1 MYNNAL
7 FILFITVALLIVITI
22 YLIMSEK
29 RKRNKKSSSK
39 HSKEI
44 PSSPR
49 PCTSTKSEEVIQVD
63 NYEDETES
71 SSAKSI
77 SIQAS
82 LSRSS
87 SYCDLEETSNESYL
101 KTLHNTAMEDPNHSQ
116 WDPNYTTFST
126 PTNTPKNRTS
136 TPASLRSRISDLS
149 SRKSDLSWSDR
160 TEQCE
165 YYKYTGKENDEK
177 SDFVRALLRSLHDKD
192 VRDML
197 EGTLCKPMLKKLQI
211 LENEQNDANSKIKEL
226 EEANTSLN
234 KRITNLEKEL
244 KTVKDKKN
252 GNTKDI
258 VDPLQNQ
265 ITTMKHATNIAQR
278 MSDQDRRNNV
288 VIHGIAESTGES
300 PKKLT
305 YKINEILKKAKIKI
319 DDKFEATRLGKNNA
333 GKTRPVKVCMKNYWD
348 KRTIYKARTTM
359 KATGNTGIFINE
371 DLPKIQ
377 QTLLMNC
384 RKARRD
390 NLLVTCWTDE
400 GIVHIKTA
408 NKDDEVIPNTE
419 KLTEVT
425 GYVVSDQ

>member
-1 MYNNAL
+1 MYDKA
-7 FILFITVALLIVITI
+7 
-22 YLIMSEK
+22 
-29 RKRNKKSSSK
+29 
-39 HSKEI
+39 
-44 PSSPR
+44 
-49 PCTSTKSEEVIQVD
+49 
-63 NYEDETES
+63 
-71 SSAKSI
+71 
-77 SIQAS
+77 
-82 LSRSS
+82 
-87 SYCDLEETSNESYL
+87 
-101 KTLHNTAMEDPNHSQ
+101 
-116 WDPNYTTFST
+116 
-126 PTNTPKNRTS
+126 
-136 TPASLRSRISDLS
+136 
-149 SRKSDLSWSDR
+149 LSWSER

-165 YYKYTGKENDEK
+165 YYNYSEKEKDEK

-258 VDPLQNQ
+258 VDPLQSQ

-278 MSDQDRRNNV
+278 MSDQERRNNV
-288 VIHGIAESTGES
+288 VIHGIDESTGES
-300 PKKLT
+300 PKQLT
-305 YKINEILKKAKIKI
+305 SKINEVLKKAKIKI

-333 GKTRPVKVCMKNYWD
+333 GKTRPVKVCLKNYWD

-359 KATGNTGIFINE
+359 KATGNKGIFINE

-400 GIVHIKTA
+400 GIVHIKTT

>member
-7 FILFITVALLIVITI
+7 YILLITVALLIVITI

-39 HSKEI
+39 HSNE
-44 PSSPR
+44 PSSPS

-63 NYEDETES
+63 NYEDETEIC
-71 SSAKSI
+71 SAKSI

-149 SRKSDLSWSDR
+149 SSKSDLSWSDR

-165 YYKYTGKENDEK
+165 YYKYTGEEKDEK

-234 KRITNLEKEL
+234 KRITTIENEL
-244 KTVKDKKN
+244 KTVKDKNK
-252 GNTKDI
+252 GN
-258 VDPLQNQ
+258 N
-265 ITTMKHATNIAQR
+265 
-278 MSDQDRRNNV
+278 
-288 VIHGIAESTGES
+288 
-300 PKKLT
+300 
-305 YKINEILKKAKIKI
+305 
-319 DDKFEATRLGKNNA
+319 
-333 GKTRPVKVCMKNYWD
+333 
-348 KRTIYKARTTM
+348 
-359 KATGNTGIFINE
+359 
-371 DLPKIQ
+371 
-377 QTLLMNC
+377 
-384 RKARRD
+384 
-390 NLLVTCWTDE
+390 
-400 GIVHIKTA
+400 
-408 NKDDEVIPNTE
+408 
-419 KLTEVT
+419 
-425 GYVVSDQ
+425 